1 MANDQ
6 RVDVGHLEQPSD
18 TDEVQLEAEH
28 RVKVAD
34 PSVPVVVGQAIR
46 VPQLE
51 ALKREQTP
59 HQRAAECAEQDPLLG
74 ILLEPPRE
82 ANGQETAVREPV
94 AHAAVA
100 TSDQVVLEQPLHG
113 RVEAAAA
120 VLEDPAAVGHGLVV
134 QERGRAQRGAV
145 HQEQEELVLVVQADL
160 AVVANL
166 AIEVDKPSGRT
177 HVRTLY
183 SENTD
188 RRFAHGFVY
197 GRIHES
203 VDRNSWSSAHG
214 ISVQYRSNPRCF
226 GHPVG

>member
-1 MANDQ
+1 ML
-6 RVDVGHLEQPSD
+6 HLA
-18 TDEVQLEAEH
+18 V
-28 RVKVAD
+28 
-34 PSVPVVVGQAIR
+34 
-46 VPQLE
+46 
-51 ALKREQTP
+51 LKREQIP
-59 HQRAAECAEQDPLLG
+59 HQRAAECVEQDPSLG

-82 ANGQETAVREPV
+82 ANGQRIAVREPV
-94 AHAAVA
+94 AHEAVA
-100 TSDQVVLEQPLHG
+100 TSDQVVLEQVFHG
-113 RVEAAAA
+113 RVEAVGA
-120 VLEDPAAVGHGLVV
+120 VLEDPAAVGPGLVVLGHGLV
-134 QERGRAQRGAV
+134 ERGAV
-145 HQEQEELVLVVQADL
+145 HQELEELDRVVQADL

-166 AIEVDKPSGRT
+166 AIEVDKLSGRT

-188 RRFAHGFVY
+188 RRSAHGFVY